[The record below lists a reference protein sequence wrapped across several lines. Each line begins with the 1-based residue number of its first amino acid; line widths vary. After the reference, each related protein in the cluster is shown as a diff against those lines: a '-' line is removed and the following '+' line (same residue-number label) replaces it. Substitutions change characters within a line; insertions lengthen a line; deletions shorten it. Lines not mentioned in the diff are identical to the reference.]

1 MITGAEP
8 YGRRFRTLRVSLI
21 NTCNLSC
28 VYCACGQDEMRD
40 HLALQKEKALP
51 ASEILQIVE
60 CLHGQLDLQSLRFTG
75 GEPLL
80 YKDLEFV
87 VRGAAALGIEDIA
100 MTTNA
105 VLLAHL
111 AAPLKKAGL
120 KSVNISL
127 DAISEETFFK
137 MSKRRGLDKILE
149 GIEKAGACGLEVKLN
164 SVIMKG
170 INEDQVLPLLEYA
183 FDRGLK
189 IRFLEIMAMGHLHE
203 QAEQY
208 FFSRSEILS
217 LVETRHRITPLH
229 RSPAAT
235 ASYWQAQDAG
245 VFGIIANESAP
256 FCSDCDRLRLDSFG
270 NIYGCLSSNNPID
283 VRKATQPQELNNMLA
298 MAMAQ
303 KQTLKFTG
311 SELSM
316 MHIGG

>member
-1 MITGAEP
+1 MVAGADQ

-28 VYCACGQDEMRD
+28 VYCSCGQDEMRD
-40 HLALQKEKALP
+40 HHAFQKEKALP
-51 ASEILQIVE
+51 ASEMLKIVE
-60 CLHGQLDLQSLRFTG
+60 RLHQQLNLHSLRLTG

-87 VRGAAALGIEDIA
+87 VRGVAAIGIEDIA

-105 VLLAHL
+105 MLLSKL
-111 AAPLKKAGL
+111 AAPLKQAGL

-127 DAISEETFFK
+127 DAISEATFFK

-149 GIEKAGACGLEVKLN
+149 GIERAGACGLEVKLN

-183 FDRGLK
+183 FGKGIK

-208 FFSRSEILS
+208 FFSRQEILS
-217 LVETRHRITPLH
+217 LVETGYRISALQ
-229 RSPAAT
+229 RGASAT
-235 ASYWQAQDAG
+235 ANYWQAQDAG

-256 FCSDCDRLRLDSFG
+256 FCGDCDRLRLDSFG

-283 VRKATQPQELNNMLA
+283 VREATQHQELNNRLA
-298 MAMAQ
+298 LAMAQ